1 MQMRWSARRTVA
13 AGTLGLALILAG
25 CVSPAFRE
33 SVAQFGTLTKAAA
46 EQQNARLDAVV
57 EAERERIRNDL
68 AQRRALLF
76 GVCEGEIG
84 DEPADETESDASVAA
99 TPDAVVALRCDVVG
113 AGGVALEKPATYEN
127 IIALNEAL
135 TGYGQ
140 ALVALAADPSE
151 DREALTSGATALGT
165 SIGKLDAAITNAEVG
180 TPAATRQGQ
189 RAARLGAV
197 ATLLGEVADLYFTA
211 RRGAVLR
218 RIIIQSDIL
227 IQQATHLLS
236 ITDRALYAI
245 LISPLV
251 EELDDAGNK
260 VRDLARNNASPAE
273 MRAAQDEVFEV
284 SSRINSLS
292 SAARSSQAIGRS
304 HAALR
309 RAAERGAS
317 AADLRAAITALLH
330 LTGTVQATIEAFEEE
345 ESNDGGN

>member
-1 MQMRWSARRTVA
+1 MQMRWSARHTVA
-13 AGTLGLALILAG
+13 AGSLALALVLTG

-33 SVAQFGTLTKAAA
+33 AVGQFGQLTQVTT
-46 EQQNARLDAVV
+46 EQQNARLEAVV
-57 EAERERIRNDL
+57 EAERERIRNGL

-76 GVCEGEIG
+76 GVCEGNG
-84 DEPADETESDASVAA
+84 DLPADHAETDAPIATDRDTAA
-99 TPDAVVALRCDVVG
+99 ALRCEVVG
-113 AGGVALEKPATYEN
+113 EGGRALETPATYEK
-127 IIALNEAL
+127 ITALNEAL

-151 DREALTSGATALGT
+151 DREALTTGTTALGT
-165 SIGKLDAAITNAEVG
+165 SIGNLDAAITNAEAG

-197 ATLLGEVADLYFTA
+197 ATVLGEVADLYLAA

-227 IQQATHLLS
+227 IQQATSLLS
-236 ITDRALYAI
+236 TTDRALYAI
-245 LISPLV
+245 LIAPLV
-251 EELDDAGNK
+251 VELDGAENT
-260 VRDLARNNASPAE
+260 VRNLARSNAATAE
-273 MRAAQDEVFEV
+273 MRVAQDRVFEV
-284 SSRINSLS
+284 VARINSLS

-309 RAAERGAS
+309 RAAEQGAS
-317 AADLRAAITALLH
+317 ADDLQGAITALLQ
-330 LTGTVQATIEAFEEE
+330 LAGTVKASTEAFEEE